1 MAASEVTVNAYI
13 LYAFMGVIVLL
24 LIAMLGAVFRM
35 LYVMGGLKADI
46 AALWR
51 AIGEMR
57 QDIADLREQVTRL
70 REDLSRLQ
78 EQVARLREDLSRLQV
93 DVSRLQEQVSQLWQ
107 EFPQLREQNAENRG
121 LLLDLHRRMDM
132 IMRHRHEADTG
143 NVVITPAAPE
153 REPVAD

>member
-24 LIAMLGAVFRM
+24 LIALLGAVFRM
-35 LYVMGGLKADI
+35 LYVMGGLKVEI

-70 REDLSRLQ
+70 RED
-78 EQVARLREDLSRLQV
+78 
-93 DVSRLQEQVSQLWQ
+93 VSQLQEQVSRLWQ